1 MECECLIGNRR
12 SVELIVK
19 IILIVL
25 IRFNDFILLDYV
37 LRRLIRSSI
46 LLNWNFVCILQR
58 RNLWIQNFLSL
69 RSLICL
75 KVSMPIDEFIL
86 VYLIEIIISLILW
99 LRYNRISIHMV
110 QISRWLHHLLKS
122 GPRYIS
128 SNILS
133 LYL

>member
-25 IRFNDFILLDYV
+25 ILFNDFILIDYV
-37 LRRLIRSSI
+37 LLRLIRSSI
-46 LLNWNFVCILQR
+46 LLNWNFVCRLQR
-58 RNLWIQNFLSL
+58 RNLWFQNFLSL

-75 KVSMPIDEFIL
+75 KICMPIDEFIF

-99 LRYNRISIHMV
+99 IRYNRISIHIV
-110 QISRWLHHLLKS
+110 LFSRWLHHLLKS
-122 GPRYIS
+122 GLRYIC

>member
-25 IRFNDFILLDYV
+25 IRFNYFILIDYV

-46 LLNWNFVCILQR
+46 LLNWNFVCRLQR

-75 KVSMPIDEFIL
+75 KVRMPIDEFIL

-110 QISRWLHHLLKS
+110 QFSRWLHHLLKS
-122 GPRYIS
+122 GLRYIC